1 MENWKPRHD
10 RFRFLTGADLRQVAQ
25 RRRILAKYVGD
36 ERLARCFLDEADELD
51 RRAAETFR
59 NAS

>member
-1 MENWKPRHD
+1 MEEWEPRRD
-10 RFRFLTGADLRQVAQ
+10 RFRFLTGSDLQQVAQ
-25 RRRILAKYVGD
+25 RRRVLAKYVGD
-36 ERLARCFLDEADELD
+36 ERLARFLLDEADELD